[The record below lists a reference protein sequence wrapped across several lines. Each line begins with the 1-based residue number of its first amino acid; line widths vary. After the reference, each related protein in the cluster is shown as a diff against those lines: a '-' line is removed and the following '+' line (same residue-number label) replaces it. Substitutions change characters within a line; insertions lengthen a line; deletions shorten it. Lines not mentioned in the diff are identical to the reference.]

1 MGDERLFH
9 GAWLWDESK
18 AQGSIGQMT
27 GKPNTYRLRMG
38 KGIKVEYFTAS
49 KYGDSQEGALVAA
62 RLRQLELNQELGLIK
77 NKYRSCAQGEDHWWE
92 FQLQDGAEG
101 PFLKVDTED
110 LEWTKMHT
118 WCYRNDGH
126 LWYAVTNNPEGGH
139 RRHHRMVCQRNRLD
153 WPVVDHI
160 NRNGLDN
167 RRANLRDGS
176 GGLNQKN
183 KAKQR
188 NNTSGITGVAHRA
201 DRGRWHA
208 YIQIEGVLHQ
218 TYFLGAED
226 DEEAKNAAIA
236 WRKAKAEEEGNTN
249 GDLDVPAPTLDA
261 GVRDEPP

>member
-1 MGDERLFH
+1 MDDH
-9 GAWLWDESK
+9 GAIRGDWARDETNL
-18 AQGSIGQMT
+18 QGSIGQMT

-38 KGIKVEYFTAS
+38 KGLKVEYFTAS

-118 WCYRNDGH
+118 WCHRKDGH
-126 LWYAVTNNPEGGH
+126 LWYADTNHSEGGH

-153 WPVVDHI
+153 WPVVDHN
-160 NRNGLDN
+160 NRDGLDN

-183 KAKQR
+183 KAKQK
-188 NNTSGITGVAHRA
+188 NTSGVTGVAHRA
-201 DRGRWHA
+201 DRDRWHA
-208 YIQIEGVLHQ
+208 YIQIEGMLHQ
-218 TYFLGAED
+218 MYFPGAED

-236 WRKAKAEEEGNTN
+236 WRKAPKKRETPMGASPSSST
-249 GDLDVPAPTLDA
+249 
-261 GVRDEPP
+261 PPPWTWG